1 MAEIP
6 IKIFDTLEGRYP
18 EAEDPDVVHGAVKV
32 ALSAIPVLGSP
43 INELFSMVV
52 TPSLERRRDD
62 WFKEV
67 AGVVDRL
74 QANGFKVES
83 LVGNELFVSAV
94 IQTAR
99 IAIGT
104 HRQEKRDMLR
114 NALLNIALGKGPQ
127 EDLQEVFLAAVD
139 ALSPLHMKV
148 LRFLW
153 TGLTELTKAGIWDPL
168 RPHSLGNYG
177 TAIGELYPEMKGQDN
192 LLLYLMTDLKNR
204 GLSIV
209 ARPADAFPQGPGV
222 TNMGIEFLHFVLEP
236 PA

>member
-1 MAEIP
+1 MAEKP

-18 EAEDPDVVHGAVKV
+18 EAEAPDVVHGAAKV
-32 ALSAIPVLGSP
+32 ALSAIPFLGSP

-62 WFKEV
+62 WLKEV

-74 QANGFKVES
+74 QANGLKVES
-83 LVGNELFVSAV
+83 LVGNEIFVSAV

-114 NALLNIALGKGPQ
+114 NALLNVALGRGPQ

-153 TGLTELTKAGIWDPL
+153 TGLAELTKAGIWDPL
-168 RPHSLGNYG
+168 RSHSLGNYG
-177 TAIGELYPEMKGQDN
+177 TAIGGLYPEMKGQDN

-204 GLSIV
+204 GFSIV
-209 ARPADAFPQGPGV
+209 SRPADAFPQSPGV
-222 TNMGIEFLHFVLEP
+222 TNMGIEFLNFVLVP

>member
-1 MAEIP
+1 MAEKP

-18 EAEDPDVVHGAVKV
+18 EAEDPDVVRGAVKV

-74 QANGFKVES
+74 QENGFKVEE

-104 HRQEKRDMLR
+104 HREEKRTMLR
-114 NALLNIALGKGPQ
+114 NALLNVALGKGPQ

-148 LRFLW
+148 LRFLR
-153 TGLTELTKAGIWDPL
+153 TGLAELTKVGIWDPL

-177 TAIGELYPEMKGQDN
+177 AAIGELYPEMKGQDN
-192 LLLYLMTDLKNR
+192 VLLYIMTDLKNR
-204 GLSIV
+204 GFSIV
-209 ARPADAFPQGPGV
+209 SRPADAFPQSPGV
-222 TNMGIEFLHFVLEP
+222 TNMGIEFLHFVLEL